1 MGMIT
6 SRKISCTID
15 DELVNDKL
23 VTFTAPCDSTGVTAL
38 VINGTEFTLVDSTG
52 MSVSSCGDVFA
63 SGSKITVSLD
73 VTNAKAYIL
82 NAANTNGTTRKY
94 LVFNDTSITTTSF
107 NSDTTYDDFPYRA
120 AINLTDVTA
129 SMIAEIIFGCSDA
142 TSGNFAPVCAT
153 YNGGVYIYA
162 KAVPDAAITIP
173 TIIVWR

>member
-1 MGMIT
+1 M
-6 SRKISCTID
+6 SKISCTID

-23 VTFTAPCDSTGVTAL
+23 VTFTAPCDNTGVTAL

-52 MSVSSCGDVFA
+52 KSVSSCGDVFA

-94 LVFNDTSITTTSF
+94 LLFIDTAVVTSAWK
-107 NSDTTYDDFPYRA
+107 SDTTYADYPYKA
-120 AINLTDVTA
+120 AVVLSGVKS

-142 TSGNFAPVCAT
+142 TSGNFAPVCST

-162 KAVPDAAITIP
+162 KAVPDATLTIP
-173 TIIVWR
+173 TILVLR

>member
-6 SRKISCTID
+6 SRKISCAID

-94 LVFNDTSITTTSF
+94 LVFNDTAVVTSAWE
-107 NSDTTYDDFPYRA
+107 SDATYTDYPYKA
-120 AINLTDVTA
+120 AVALSGVTA
-129 SMIAEIIFGCSDA
+129 SMIAEIVLSPTDA
-142 TSGNFAPVCAT
+142 TSGNFAPVCQT
-153 YNGGVYIYA
+153 YGGGVYLYA
-162 KAVPDAAITIP
+162 SSVPEASITIP